1 MQQTTDILGAALAH
15 HQAGRLGDAKA
26 GYEQLLAREPA
37 HPDALH
43 FLGLLTCQAGQPD
56 EGIALMRRSIDAY
69 PSAIYHNNLGN
80 ALRERGRLDD
90 AIAQYREAVRR
101 QPDYAEAH
109 NNLGDAL
116 REARQPDASMQH
128 CAQAIA
134 LRPDYAQAYNN
145 LGNAL
150 KDLGQSDAA
159 VLAYGKAIEHDPRY
173 ADAYNNL
180 GNVLTTQRKFD
191 AAVDSYR
198 AAVALAPQNPIT
210 HRNLGAALLARGD
223 RDEAIA
229 SLHRLVE
236 LAPADAQARVDLGTA
251 LRDAG
256 QADAAIA
263 QFERAAQLSPLR
275 ADAHAGLA
283 EVLYRRRQ
291 TARAAECMTRA
302 LELAP
307 DHGPAYRML
316 GDMYHDLGKYDASVM
331 CYRAATDLDA
341 NDIDAHHRCAMV
353 LLKQNR
359 ADDALHHARAALAL
373 NDRAAPAHM
382 TLGDV
387 LGMLGDVDGELAHYR
402 RAVELDV
409 TNPVLHDRLIFAL
422 ATHPSI
428 DQQETRR
435 AARRFGEYV
444 EADARPLADIDTS
457 VRASNR
463 RLRIGWV
470 SGDLVTHPVGIFL
483 EGVLAHLDRHRLE
496 LIAYPTS
503 AAEDDTTARLK
514 PHFDA
519 WHPLLELSDE
529 QAAQRIRADGIDV
542 LVDLSGHTAQNRLG
556 VFAWKPAP
564 VQVTWIGFFASTGLR
579 AIDYVLGDRH
589 VLPPGEEAHFVER
602 PWRLPDSY
610 LCFTPPHPALDVGPL
625 PQRENGAMTFGYF
638 GKLGKM
644 NDAVVR
650 VWSRVLAAVPGA
662 RLFLKAGEL
671 DGERALR
678 RTAERFARNGIDASR
693 LVMEGRSP
701 RTDYLTAYRRVD
713 MMLSPFPYPGGTT
726 TAESL
731 WMGVPV
737 LGMKGERFVTHI
749 CESVLQTA
757 GLADW
762 IARDEDDYVA
772 KAVAA
777 AADPERLDA
786 LRQALRARLL
796 ASPLCDAPRFARHL
810 EDAFYGMW
818 MDRTNAGADER
829 VAAGDERN

>member
-15 HQAGRLGDAKA
+15 HQAGRLGDARA
-26 GYEQLLAREPA
+26 AYEQLLAREPA

-43 FLGLLTCQAGQPD
+43 FLGLLTCQSGQPD
-56 EGIALMRRSIDAY
+56 EGIALMRRSIEAY

-90 AIAQYREAVRR
+90 AIAQYREAVGL
-101 QPDYAEAH
+101 QPDYADAH

-150 KDLGQSDAA
+150 KDLGQPDAA
-159 VLAYGKAIEHDPRY
+159 VLAYGKAIEHAPGY

-198 AAVALAPQNPIT
+198 AAAALDPSNPIV
-210 HRNLGAALLARGD
+210 HGNLGAALLARGD
-223 RDEAIA
+223 RDAAIA
-229 SLHRLVE
+229 ALHRRVE
-236 LAPADAQARVDLGTA
+236 LAPADAQARVDLGGA

-256 QADAAIA
+256 RSDAAIE
-263 QFERAAQLSPLR
+263 QFERAAALSPLR

-283 EVLYRRRQ
+283 DVLYRQRQ

-302 LELAP
+302 LELTP
-307 DHGPAYRML
+307 RHGPGYRML

-331 CYRAATDLDA
+331 CYETAIELDP
-341 NDIDAHHRCAMV
+341 NDIDAHHRCAIV

-359 ADDALHHARAALAL
+359 PDDALPHARAALAL
-373 NDRAAPAHM
+373 NERAAPAHM

-387 LGMLGDVDGELAHYR
+387 LGMLGDVDGEFAHYR

-409 TNPVLHDRLIFAL
+409 TSATLHDRLIFAL
-422 ATHPSI
+422 ATHPSL
-428 DQQETRR
+428 DQTETRR
-435 AARRFGEYV
+435 AARRFGAYV
-444 EADARPLADIDTS
+444 EAHARPFAHAGSRRAAD
-457 VRASNR
+457 

-483 EGVLAHLDRHRLE
+483 EGVLEHLDRHRFE

-503 AAEDDTTARLK
+503 AVEDETTARLK
-514 PHFDA
+514 PHFAA
-519 WHPLLELSDE
+519 WHPLVDLSDE
-529 QAAQRIRADGIDV
+529 QAAQRIRADGIDI

-625 PQRENGAMTFGYF
+625 PQHENGAMTFGYF

-671 DGERALR
+671 DSAHAVR
-678 RTAERFARNGIDASR
+678 RTAERFARHGIDAGR
-693 LVMEGRSP
+693 LTMEGRSP
-701 RTDYLTAYRRVD
+701 RGEYLTAYRRVD

-749 CESVLQTA
+749 CESVLHTA
-757 GLADW
+757 GLGDW
-762 IARDEDDYVA
+762 IARDEVDYVA
-772 KAVAA
+772 KAVAG
-777 AADPERLDA
+777 AADPQRLGA
-786 LRQALRARLL
+786 LRQTLRAQVL
-796 ASPLCDAPRFARHL
+796 ASPLCDARRFATHL
-810 EDAFYGMW
+810 GDAFHGMW
-818 MDRTNAGADER
+818 MDGTNAGADER
-829 VAAGDERN
+829 AAAGDEWN